1 MTTNYTKY
9 IILGDSRAKQFD
21 SILHNFKL
29 NFQLQVIAYSGA
41 TILSGTRRFLQYDQ
55 TQCDSII
62 LALGVNDLTRLEY
75 TYDGSRRLVRPRFDN
90 LPDLVD
96 TLTDK
101 YTKAKQLLS
110 AAGYRCIICELTG
123 MDLNKYNKHLT
134 SYHDFQLTIDEAVP
148 VLNRVISAINYDDKL
163 PTPYLQDS
171 IHHKCRKTDTR
182 RRTKYAKLRDGLH
195 PHDETARCWLKQII
209 KSIIKL

>member
-9 IILGDSRAKQFD
+9 IILGDSRAKQFV

-55 TQCDSII
+55 TQCDCII

-75 TYDGSRRLVRPRFDN
+75 SYDGSRRLVRPRFDN

-123 MDLNKYNKHLT
+123 MDLKKYNKHLT
-134 SYHDFQLTIDEAVP
+134 SYHDFQ
-148 VLNRVISAINYDDKL
+148 
-163 PTPYLQDS
+163 
-171 IHHKCRKTDTR
+171 
-182 RRTKYAKLRDGLH
+182 
-195 PHDETARCWLKQII
+195 
-209 KSIIKL
+209 